1 MIHRTAIALATC
13 LLMLAPTALAQEQV
27 ELSILQWSHFVP
39 EHDPWF
45 DAWAAD
51 WGAQHGARVRVD
63 HINFQQIPQALAG
76 AIDAGEGHSLIQL
89 LTPGAAWVEGL
100 HPLND
105 VNAAAAAT
113 FGERVSTCARAS
125 YLPAVDTWFSFAL
138 GYLPGPGNYQQ
149 GLWAA
154 AGLPQGP
161 TTWQEL
167 YETGRTIYAE
177 AGVPLGLGLSPEVD
191 SQAAVYSALWSFGGS
206 VQDEDEQVVLN
217 SPETVAAVRFL
228 AQMQREAMSAEVFG
242 WTPASNNQALIAGE
256 VSYIINP
263 VSAYRSLQKIDPE
276 AAADIHFTPALAG
289 PGGAYAGTN
298 GVLAYVIPRYV
309 EGRELELARKFLL
322 DHAGDYGDAVWHSE
336 LYSFPCYPATAP
348 QLDAWLDSD
357 PFGSQPADKLA
368 VLKGAG
374 EWTAYVGHPGP
385 ANPAVAQFFAE
396 NHLVNMVARVALGEV
411 TAEQAVAEAHAR
423 AEAIFDAW
431 RAKGLVG
438 SGAGQ

>member
-1 MIHRTAIALATC
+1 MRKMVVALAIC
-13 LLMLAPTALAQEQV
+13 LLLPAPAMLAQEQV
-27 ELSILQWSHFVP
+27 EFSILQWSHFVP

-45 DAWAAD
+45 DAWALT
-51 WGAQHGARVRVD
+51 WGEKNGARVSVD

-76 AIDAGEGHSLIQL
+76 AIDAGEGHSLFL
-89 LTPGAAWVEGL
+89 LPFPGAAWVEGL

-105 VNAAAAAT
+105 VNSEAAAM
-113 FGERVSTCARAS
+113 FGERVATCTTAS
-125 YLPAVDTWFSFAL
+125 YLPGVDTWFSFAL
-138 GYLPGPGNYQQ
+138 GYLPGPGNYQR
-149 GLWAA
+149 GLWDV
-154 AGLPQGP
+154 AGLPDGP
-161 TTWQEL
+161 ATWQQL
-167 YETGRTIYAE
+167 HETGRAIYE
-177 AGVPLGLGLSPEVD
+177 ATGVPLGLGLSPEVD
-191 SQAAVYSALWSFGGS
+191 SQAAVYSAIWSFGGS
-206 VQDEDEQVVLN
+206 VQDENENVVLN
-217 SPETVAAVRFL
+217 SPETIAAVRFL
-228 AQMQREAMSAEVFG
+228 ARLQREAMSAEVFG

-289 PGGAYAGTN
+289 PGGAWAGTN
-298 GVLAYVIPRYV
+298 GVLGYVIPRYV
-309 EGRELELARKFLL
+309 EGRELVLAKKFLL
-322 DHAGDYGDAVWHSE
+322 DHARDYGDAVYHSE

-348 QLDAWLDSD
+348 QLDAWLEDD
-357 PFGSQPADKLA
+357 PFGSQPPDKLA

-396 NHLVNMVARVALGEV
+396 NHLVNAVARVALGEV

-423 AEAIFDAW
+423 AGAIFDEW

-438 SGAGQ
+438 GG